1 MHILSIIVTAL
12 GESCDTT
19 RTSDRRRESRSGRP
33 RCVRRGDS
41 GSVLG
46 ARARSCSFSVSR
58 SRCCSAPCCCT
69 LTTTPTAPSRTQPR
83 CVLSLLLS
91 AAAAAATGRRADE
104 PSFDTQWTTYVRDEG
119 AINATSW
126 WGGTFH
132 SCSASSE
139 TSLAAGCASLP
150 LPFPVRAHA
159 DKGSHSTQ
167 ATRPSPSP
175 APRSG
180 SWETGASSPL
190 SLASRSS
197 LSRSAPAHLD
207 HLDRRNPR
215 QSRFY
220 CALLDEDQPWRWY
233 SGSTLASPVGGKEGL
248 NSTRCA
254 LSGLED
260 KQHTL
265 VFGQRQEDVL
275 GNGVTVRRLFLGPL
289 PSPLSSR
296 ESVLQDLL
304 RQALQL
310 LTPALSS
317 STTTSSTMRP
327 TPPSRS

>member
-1 MHILSIIVTAL
+1 MCFTAEIELHIENFNYKPPSSSSLALAAARTAARRHAAVL
-12 GESCDTT
+12 RRQHRQRPLVLDRGAS
-19 RTSDRRRESRSGRP
+19 SPSFSRRR
-33 RCVRRGDS
+33 RRRQQG
-41 GSVLG
+41 G
-46 ARARSCSFSVSR
+46 A
-58 SRCCSAPCCCT
+58 
-69 LTTTPTAPSRTQPR
+69 
-83 CVLSLLLS
+83 
-91 AAAAAATGRRADE
+91 ADE
-104 PSFDTQWTTYVRDEG
+104 PSLDTQWTTYVRDEG

-150 LPFPVRAHA
+150 LPSPVRAHELTKA
-159 DKGSHSTQ
+159 R
-167 ATRPSPSP
+167 TRHRQRDHHLHRHQGLARGRLVRPRRSP
-175 APRSG
+175 
-180 SWETGASSPL
+180 SPL